1 LNGPS
6 ESVRLSAPV
15 AWRGLGCRLFDTKGL
30 KSRSLSVADVAKVAV
45 LGRLRLSPE
54 ELETFTGQLNSIVD
68 YVAQLQELD
77 TTRVEP
83 LAHGIELRNVFRDD
97 IRGPALEREQA
108 LANAPK
114 RNHGSFLVPAVL
126 E

>member
-1 LNGPS
+1 M
-6 ESVRLSAPV
+6 
-15 AWRGLGCRLFDTKGL
+15 
-30 KSRSLSVADVAKVAV
+30 SLSTADVAKVA
-45 LGRLRLSPE
+45 LLARLRLSPA

-77 TTRVEP
+77 TKGALP
-83 LAHGIELRNVFRDD
+83 LAHGVEVRNVFREDV
-97 IRGPALEREQA
+97 RGPALDREQA

-114 RNHGSFLVPAVL
+114 RNQEGFLVPAVL